1 MKTIREA
8 EVFARRCRL
17 MMMDRNT
24 ISSVI
29 GPCWQGQYE
38 CIVSSQVREW
48 QQGRPT
54 AMKLRKPIQ
63 LRRVSE
69 SPRPRIQ
76 SLQPPSAI
84 PLSNSGPVK
93 RMAVSRTSRK
103 MSRGLNGHQPRIFK
117 DSAIDR
123 LPFCVMRV
131 KTANV
136 VIIHVKDTI
145 RTRVRITEGAS
156 LLSVG
161 DGRVVEER

>member
-1 MKTIREA
+1 
-8 EVFARRCRL
+8 

-29 GPCWQGQYE
+29 GPCCQGQYE
-38 CIVSSQVREW
+38 LLLYQVREW

-69 SPRPRIQ
+69 SPCPRIQ
-76 SLQPPSAI
+76 PLQPPSAI

-93 RMAVSRTSRK
+93 RRAVSRTSRK